1 MVYFRFCLGVL
12 GIKSSNVRI
21 SFFQSLLDASKIKK
35 SFCLEM
41 VEIILQQYHSV
52 FISFSQFTALLKE
65 RVCNLV
71 IALFSP
77 KWTTAKT
84 DGEKLRNFII
94 ITRVLKIVS
103 ILLECYNTLLQTESE
118 IFLSFLIKFLNGEKE
133 LFEFLKF
140 LVNFYPQEWVSISNS
155 VLLKNEL
162 MKSGN
167 ARYQLR
173 FFIKFAG
180 DQNSFEIFV
189 RTS

>member
-1 MVYFRFCLGVL
+1 MVLLSTKSRQMLKFR
-12 GIKSSNVRI
+12 II
-21 SFFQSLLDASKIKK
+21 QSLLDSSKIKK

-133 LFEFLKF
+133 LFEF
-140 LVNFYPQEWVSISNS
+140 
-155 VLLKNEL
+155 
-162 MKSGN
+162 
-167 ARYQLR
+167 
-173 FFIKFAG
+173 
-180 DQNSFEIFV
+180 
-189 RTS
+189 

>member
-1 MVYFRFCLGVL
+1 
-12 GIKSSNVRI
+12 
-21 SFFQSLLDASKIKK
+21 
-35 SFCLEM
+35 M

-84 DGEKLRNFII
+84 EGEKLRNFII

-118 IFLSFLIKFLNGEKE
+118 IFLSFLIKFLTGEKE
-133 LFEFLKF
+133 LFEFLIFKNF
-140 LVNFYPQEWVSISNS
+140 LEFL
-155 VLLKNEL
+155 LLK
-162 MKSGN
+162 
-167 ARYQLR
+167 
-173 FFIKFAG
+173 G
-180 DQNSFEIFV
+180 DFDWKQCLSKN
-189 RTS
+189 

>member
-1 MVYFRFCLGVL
+1 
-12 GIKSSNVRI
+12 
-21 SFFQSLLDASKIKK
+21 
-35 SFCLEM
+35 M

-52 FISFSQFTALLKE
+52 FISFSQFTSLLKE

-133 LFEFLKF
+133 PFEF
-140 LVNFYPQEWVSISNS
+140 W
-155 VLLKNEL
+155 
-162 MKSGN
+162 
-167 ARYQLR
+167 
-173 FFIKFAG
+173 
-180 DQNSFEIFV
+180 IFW
-189 RTS
+189 